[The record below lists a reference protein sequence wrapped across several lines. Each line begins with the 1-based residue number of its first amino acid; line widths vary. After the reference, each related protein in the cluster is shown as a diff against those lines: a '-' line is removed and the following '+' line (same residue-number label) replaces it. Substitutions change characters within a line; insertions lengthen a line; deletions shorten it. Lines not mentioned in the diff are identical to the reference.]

1 MKDPNPI
8 IPPGANLE
16 NTRRG
21 RSRMR
26 FAVVGIVLAHVV
38 ILGGGLLLHG
48 CSQEEENVA
57 DNNNEEQAKTVPAD
71 GNGEGGAPII
81 PPELPD
87 PSAIQGQPVVTD
99 NNNVPPTPGVGAGA
113 GGPAGVAPPPG
124 ATQNPFEGVAPTPPT
139 VGGNTREH
147 VILSG
152 DNYTKLSN
160 KYNVSIAAIQQANPS
175 HNPNR
180 LQIGK
185 KLIIPA
191 EAVAAPVTPPAVA
204 GAGAAGAAGPGT
216 YIVKRGDTLSHIA
229 VRHNTSTKEL
239 QRVNSMTGT
248 RIFVNQ
254 KLQLPP
260 GARFSPSET
269 SGTPGTE

>member
-57 DNNNEEQAKTVPAD
+57 DNNSEEQAKTVPAD

-81 PPELPD
+81 PPDVPD
-87 PSAIQGQPVVTD
+87 PYANQGQPAVTD
-99 NNNVPPTPGVGAGA
+99 SNNIPPTSGVGG
-113 GGPAGVAPPPG
+113 GVAPPPG
-124 ATQNPFEGVAPTPPT
+124 ATESPFEGVASTPPT
-139 VGGNTREH
+139 IGGSTRDH
-147 VILSG
+147 VILTG
-152 DNYTKLSN
+152 DNYTKLSK
-160 KYNVSIAAIQQANPS
+160 KYNVSIAAIQQANPN

-191 EAVAAPVTPPAVA
+191 EAVAAPVTPPTVA
-204 GAGAAGAAGPGT
+204 GAGAAGVAGPGT